1 MAQFAQFSLISTN
14 QKVDAEAGIIHG
26 VCVMCIGKAKGHE
39 VSIDEKSLT
48 QFLALAQQHTDGI
61 KVKFGNDHKAGV
73 EDTTGLLK
81 NFKRDGDKI
90 RADLHLLKTDPN
102 FNKIVEM
109 AKTLPNEFGLSA
121 STQADE
127 ELIGHDKFV
136 RFLDIFS
143 VDIVSNPA
151 ATNGLFFSTNNQKSP
166 MLKELAIKLGIPAD
180 KAEAATEQDLLV
192 AFDACSGKMKADA
205 EANKKLEA
213 KKKKEEEDADDEE
226 KGKQGKKKFEEIE
239 GKLTEFATK
248 LTQLEAD
255 KKGALELAKKAEID
269 GLVSEASRDGKVIP
283 LSIEAL
289 SKMDTKDIKEMIN
302 KLPKSVQLSRKQ
314 IVTPKTSDGKDIT
327 DRRSPEFKAFMA
339 SQREQGALTLGNKIL
354 QQATGLNT

>member
-26 VCVMCIGKAKGHE
+26 VCVMCLGQAKGHD

-48 QFLALAQQHTDGI
+48 QFLALAQTHADGI

-151 ATNGLFFSTNNQKSP
+151 ATNGLFFSTNNKNSP
-166 MLKELAIKLGIPAD
+166 MLKELAIKLGVPAD
-180 KAEAATEQDLLV
+180 KVETATEQDLLV
-192 AFDACSGKMKADA
+192 AFEACSNKMKADA
-205 EANKKLEA
+205 ETEA
-213 KKKKEEEDADDEE
+213 EKKKKLAADADDEE

-255 KKGALELAKKAEID
+255 KKGALDLAKKAEID

-283 LSIEAL
+283 LSVEAL
-289 SKMDTKDIKEMIN
+289 SKMDTKDIKEMIT
-302 KLPKSVQLSRKQ
+302 KLPKSVQLSRKA
-314 IVTPKTSDGKDIT
+314 VAPKKADGTEIT
-327 DRRSPEFKAFMA
+327 DRKSPEFKAFMVN
-339 SQREQGALTLGNKIL
+339 QREQGALTLGNKIL
-354 QQATGLNT
+354 QQATGLNTQN

>member
-26 VCVMCIGKAKGHE
+26 VCVMCLGQAKGHD

-48 QFLALAQQHTDGI
+48 QFLALAQTHADGI

-151 ATNGLFFSTNNQKSP
+151 ATNGLFFSTNNKPKS
-166 MLKELAIKLGIPAD
+166 MIKLAQAVGLP
-180 KAEAATEQDLLV
+180 ETATEDEILTEFAKKLSKK
-192 AFDACSGKMKADA
+192 DEKCMKADA
-205 EANKKLEA
+205 
-213 KKKKEEEDADDEE
+213 DGDDEE
-226 KGKQGKKKFEEIE
+226 KEKQGKKKFEEIE

-248 LTQLEAD
+248 LTQLESD
-255 KKGALELAKKAEID
+255 KKGALDLAKKAEVD
-269 GLVSEASRDGKVIP
+269 GLVAEASRDGKVIP

-314 IVTPKTSDGKDIT
+314 IVTAKTADGKEIT
-327 DRRSPEFKAFMA
+327 NRRSPEFKAFMA

>member
-26 VCVMCIGKAKGHE
+26 VCVMCLGQAKGHD

-48 QFLALAQQHTDGI
+48 QFLALAQTHADGI

-151 ATNGLFFSTNNQKSP
+151 ATNGLFFSTNNKKSP

-180 KAEAATEQDLLV
+180 KAEAATEQELLV
-192 AFDACSGKMKADA
+192 AFDACSKKLKADADA
-205 EANKKLEA
+205 EAKKKL
-213 KKKKEEEDADDEE
+213 DADGDDEE
-226 KGKQGKKKFEEIE
+226 TDKKGKKKFEEIE

-255 KKGALELAKKAEID
+255 KKGALDLAKKAEID

-283 LSIEAL
+283 LSVEAL
-289 SKMDTKDIKEMIN
+289 SKMDTKDIKEMIT
-302 KLPKSVQLSRKQ
+302 KLPKSVQLSRKA
-314 IVTPKTSDGKDIT
+314 VAPKKADGTEIT
-327 DRRSPEFKAFMA
+327 DRKSPEFKAFMVN
-339 SQREQGALTLGNKIL
+339 QREQGALTLGNKIL
-354 QQATGLNT
+354 QQATGLNTQN

>member
-26 VCVMCIGKAKGHE
+26 VCVMCLGQAKGHD

-48 QFLALAQQHTDGI
+48 QFLALAQKHSDGI

-151 ATNGLFFSTNNQKSP
+151 ATNGLFFSTNNKKSP

-180 KAEAATEQDLLV
+180 KAEAATEQELLV
-192 AFDACSGKMKADA
+192 AFDACSKKLKADADA
-205 EANKKLEA
+205 EAKKKL
-213 KKKKEEEDADDEE
+213 DADGDDEE
-226 KGKQGKKKFEEIE
+226 TDKKGKKKFEEIE

-248 LTQLEAD
+248 LTQLESD
-255 KKGALELAKKAEID
+255 KKGALELAKKDEID

-283 LSIEAL
+283 LSVEAL
-289 SKMDTKDIKEMIN
+289 SKMDTKDIKEMIT
-302 KLPKSVQLSRKQ
+302 KLPKSVQLSRKA
-314 IVTPKTSDGKDIT
+314 VAPKKADGTEIT
-327 DRRSPEFKAFMA
+327 DRKSPEFKAFMVN
-339 SQREQGALTLGNKIL
+339 QREQGALTLGNRIL
-354 QQATGLNT
+354 QQATGLNTQN

>member
-26 VCVMCIGKAKGHE
+26 VCVMCLGQAKGHD

-48 QFLALAQQHTDGI
+48 QFLALAQTHADGI

-151 ATNGLFFSTNNQKSP
+151 ATNGLFFSTNNKPKS
-166 MLKELAIKLGIPAD
+166 MIKLAQAVGLP
-180 KAEAATEQDLLV
+180 ETATEDEILTEFAKKLSKK
-192 AFDACSGKMKADA
+192 DEKCMKADA
-205 EANKKLEA
+205 
-213 KKKKEEEDADDEE
+213 DGDDEE
-226 KGKQGKKKFEEIE
+226 KGKQGKKKFEADIMAR
-239 GKLTEFATK
+239 LTEFATK
-248 LTQLEAD
+248 LSQLEVD
-255 KKGALELAKKAEID
+255 KKASLDLAKKAEID

-283 LSIEAL
+283 LSVEAL
-289 SKMDTKDIKEMIN
+289 SKMDTKDIKEMIT
-302 KLPKSVQLSRKQ
+302 KLPKSVQLSRKA
-314 IVTPKTSDGKDIT
+314 VAPKKADGTEIT
-327 DRRSPEFKAFMA
+327 DRKSPEFKAFMVN
-339 SQREQGALTLGNKIL
+339 QREQGALTLGNKIL
-354 QQATGLNT
+354 QQATGLNTQN